1 MIFGHRSFCSLIC
14 GILLIVWTIPSAEN
28 ASAGESDPV
37 LATAGALS
45 AAGNFDAAIT
55 EYLRYLYFHPTA
67 ETIGGVYLNMGNV
80 YLRLSDWE
88 NARDA
93 FRRSIRFAPNDSL
106 KNVRRLNLA
115 IHSIAHKNYSLAVL
129 ELLKVASFSKQ
140 PHLRRKAGF
149 YLGVANVYL
158 LEFDQVEAAL
168 APYFSKDSS
177 DYGRKT
183 WQRLQRLAGKGKTIH
198 PRSPA
203 TAKWLSTVFPGL
215 GQLYSGDFKNAVNA
229 LALNG
234 LLGYG
239 VTRAFLEQN
248 YVDAVLEGVFLFQRY
263 YMGNRVHAAQIA
275 RTRPIKKEK
284 KIAEEI
290 LTELGKYLA
299 HKR

>member
-1 MIFGHRSFCSLIC
+1 M
-14 GILLIVWTIPSAEN
+14 
-28 ASAGESDPV
+28 
-37 LATAGALS
+37 
-45 AAGNFDAAIT
+45 
-55 EYLRYLYFHPTA
+55 
-67 ETIGGVYLNMGNV
+67 
-80 YLRLSDWE
+80 
-88 NARDA
+88 
-93 FRRSIRFAPNDSL
+93 
-106 KNVRRLNLA
+106 
-115 IHSIAHKNYSLAVL
+115 
-129 ELLKVASFSKQ
+129 
-140 PHLRRKAGF
+140 
-149 YLGVANVYL
+149 
-158 LEFDQVEAAL
+158 EAAL

-239 VTRAFLEQN
+239 VTQAFLKQN